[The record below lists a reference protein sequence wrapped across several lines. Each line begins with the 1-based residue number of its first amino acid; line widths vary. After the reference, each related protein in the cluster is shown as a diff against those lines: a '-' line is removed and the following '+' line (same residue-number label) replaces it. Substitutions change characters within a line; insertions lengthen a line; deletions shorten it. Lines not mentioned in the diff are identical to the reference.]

1 MHFVKNDLI
10 IFVFISVGTFCQ
22 IPFSVSS
29 RKLRTVF
36 DGFSADQEMT
46 LFDKTQQ
53 LYPSLYYYIRLLL
66 AGAIAIELSIQ

>member
-29 RKLRTVF
+29 KHANSF
-36 DGFSADQEMT
+36 YGFSADQEMRF
-46 LFDKTQQ
+46 FDKTLQ
-53 LYPSLYYYIRLLL
+53 LYLSLYYYIRLLH